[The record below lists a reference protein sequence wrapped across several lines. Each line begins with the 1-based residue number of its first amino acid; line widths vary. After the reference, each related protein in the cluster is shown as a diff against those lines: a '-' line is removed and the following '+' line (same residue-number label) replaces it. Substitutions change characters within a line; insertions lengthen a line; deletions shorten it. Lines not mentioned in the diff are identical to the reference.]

1 MAPFVCSV
9 GFSLFL
15 LTDILCFHADT
26 ALAPFVALAGET
38 YVVIS
43 TTARLVGFCVL
54 ALLCASHVNSSAIVR
69 KMPLFAAVL
78 FTGGIVVIAV
88 NPAEAIVDACA
99 LAVIATTQAT
109 LSLAWL
115 SHISALSYKNA
126 YLFLLSA
133 HALATLLCAFL
144 LKIAGPYLA
153 ATAVAAFLLSCWCAR
168 RFGPKADARD
178 YAFSF
183 EQARCT
189 LPVLGRGVCAV
200 GLFAFVSGFMGAIDP
215 PADDVSIQWATLA
228 ISATVIAIMSVPAL
242 LLKQPLKL
250 ENSYRLA
257 LPLSAL
263 GFLVL
268 PGLAADAIA
277 GIAGVLSTTGY
288 MVCGIV
294 LYCTIAEVCR
304 AANMPSSVLYAASET
319 IMLTLLLAGRLC
331 GGIAA
336 MVMPRDAA
344 GFVVVAFGC
353 LYLCILGMS
362 WLLGRGSAQRRNEPA
377 SGMRQANDMPQP
389 RLRDDLA
396 SMAAFYGLD
405 ERERDIF
412 TRLIEGRSIPRIA
425 QDLYLSPSAIK
436 YHVQKIYRKLDI
448 HTRGELAALARH
460 PFFPEAM
467 RCESSVSPTAGHE
480 GHASAPQDEA
490 PSPAAPT
497 HRVPQVTPATAAHDC
512 GRALEQFTLTE
523 REREVFALLAQARTV
538 EDIAQH
544 LGISDNT
551 VKTHIKRIYKKMGI
565 HSRQDVI
572 DFALNHA
579 MRV

>member
-1 MAPFVCSV
+1 MLDSSIASDAVRNEGLYSLGLTWAGVSTPASCS
-9 GFSLFL
+9 
-15 LTDILCFHADT
+15 T
-26 ALAPFVALAGET
+26 
-38 YVVIS
+38 
-43 TTARLVGFCVL
+43 GFCG
-54 ALLCASHVNSSAIVR
+54 AHPARPAPAN
-69 KMPLFAAVL
+69 AA
-78 FTGGIVVIAV
+78 A
-88 NPAEAIVDACA
+88 
-99 LAVIATTQAT
+99 QAA

-115 SHISALSYKNA
+115 SHISSLSYKNA

-133 HALATLLCAFL
+133 HALATILCAFL

-168 RFGPKADARD
+168 RFGPKTDARD

-183 EQARCT
+183 EQARCI

-215 PADDVSIQWATLA
+215 PADNVSIQWATLA
-228 ISATVIAIMSVPAL
+228 ISAAVIAIMSVPAL
-242 LLKQPLKL
+242 LFKQPLKL

-268 PGLAADAIA
+268 PGLATDALA

-319 IMLTLLLAGRLC
+319 ITLALLLAGRLC

-336 MVMPRDAA
+336 MAMPRDAA
-344 GFVVVAFGC
+344 GFVVMGFGC
-353 LYLCILGMS
+353 LYLSILGMS
-362 WLLGRGSAQRRNEPA
+362 WLLGRGNVQRRSDAA
-377 SGMRQANDMPQP
+377 SPHRTNDMPQL
-389 RLRDDLA
+389 RLRDDWT
-396 SMAAFYGLD
+396 SMASFYGLD

-412 TRLIEGRSIPRIA
+412 IRLIEGRSIPRIA

-448 HTRGELAALARH
+448 HTRGELAALVRH

-467 RCESSVSPTAGHE
+467 RCEASVSPVAAHE
-480 GHASAPQDEA
+480 SHASALQDET

-497 HRVPQVTPATAAHDC
+497 HRVSQVTPTTATHDC
-512 GRALEQFTLTE
+512 ERALERLSLTE

-544 LGISDNT
+544 LEISDNT
-551 VKTHIKRIYKKMGI
+551 VKTHIKRIYKKMGV

-572 DFALNHA
+572 DFALNHG